1 MAKTKK
7 PSKPKVAKKLSK
19 EELENVKELQTKI
32 QSLVLNLGSAELAK
46 QAIAKQHADL
56 TNEWKAMTAELEK
69 KYGQVNVNLEDGSLS
84 PIESSEEK

>member
-19 EELENVKELQTKI
+19 EELENVKDLQNRI
-32 QSLVLNLGSAELAK
+32 QSVVLNLGSAELAK
-46 QAIAKQHADL
+46 QTIAKQHADL

-84 PIESSEEK
+84 PIESSEGK